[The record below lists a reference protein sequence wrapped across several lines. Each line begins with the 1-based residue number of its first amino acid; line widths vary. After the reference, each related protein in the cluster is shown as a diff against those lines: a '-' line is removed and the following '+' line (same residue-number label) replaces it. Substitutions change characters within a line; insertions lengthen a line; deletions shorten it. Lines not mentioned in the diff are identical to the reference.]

1 MILNGK
7 LRYPNP
13 IHFQLSMSDIAFFK
27 QLVQSKINSI
37 TAAVYR
43 SEVLT
48 EEERKKFLLTIDL
61 TSEELFK
68 VFLRELNAR
77 TNNLQERINVLEREK
92 ESVLSDNLM
101 LEYKKK
107 DLRALMMELE
117 NANEEVIRQSSQMQ
131 EMNSK
136 ILEKNRELEVQKE
149 ALLDQADYLHEA
161 NEAITRMHQQVEK
174 QHQEILQKNE
184 ELYSLNQ
191 EKNNLIGI
199 VAHDLKSPL
208 NQVKGLVSLVK
219 LSADKLDADNLKL
232 LDLMEGSIN
241 RLREMIAKILDV
253 EAIESR
259 SLNLNIGP
267 VNLSSLLGE
276 VVARFTEEA
285 ERKSIE
291 VILEIAPDLMIQA
304 DIGYTD
310 QVLQN
315 LISNAIK
322 FSPTHKRLFIKAR
335 VEDGSVLIE
344 VKDEG
349 PGISEADMKK
359 LFGKYQK
366 LSARPTGNE
375 TSTGLGLSIVKKFV
389 ESMQGQIWCESTLGN
404 GASFFVKMP
413 ALKA

>member
-1 MILNGK
+1 
-7 LRYPNP
+7 
-13 IHFQLSMSDIAFFK
+13 MSDIAFFK

-276 VVARFTEEA
+276 VVARFTDEA
-285 ERKSIE
+285 ERKSIK
-291 VILEIAPDLMIQA
+291 VMVDIAPDLMIHA

-322 FSPTHKRLFIKAR
+322 FSPTQKHLFINAK

-389 ESMQGQIWCESTLGN
+389 ESMNGQIWCESTLGN

>member
-1 MILNGK
+1 
-7 LRYPNP
+7 
-13 IHFQLSMSDIAFFK
+13 MSDNDFFK
-27 QLVQSKINSI
+27 QLVKSKINSI

-48 EEERKKFLLTIDL
+48 EEERRRFLLTIDL
-61 TSEELFK
+61 TGDELLK
-68 VFLRELNAR
+68 VFHRELLAR
-77 TNNLQERINVLEREK
+77 TNQLQDRINALERQK

-107 DLRALMMELE
+107 DLRALMVELE
-117 NANEEVIRQSSQMQ
+117 TANEEVTRKATLVK
-131 EMNSK
+131 EMHDQ

-161 NEAITRMHQQVEK
+161 NESITRMHQQVEK

-208 NQVKGLVSLVK
+208 NQVKGLISLVK
-219 LSADKLDADNLKL
+219 LSADKIDAENMKL
-232 LDLMEGSIN
+232 LELMEGSVN

-259 SLNLNIGP
+259 NLNLKMAP
-267 VNLSSLLGE
+267 VNISALLIE
-276 VVARFTEEA
+276 VCGRFNEEA
-285 ERKSIE
+285 ERKRISITQHLHHE
-291 VILEIAPDLMIQA
+291 LMVSG
-304 DIGYTD
+304 DIGYLD

-322 FSPTHKRLFIKAR
+322 FSPPDRNVFIKSSLAAGQVL
-335 VEDGSVLIE
+335 VEI
-344 VKDEG
+344 KDEG
-349 PGISEADMKK
+349 PGLTEDDMKK

-389 ESMQGQIWCESTLGN
+389 EAMNGSIWCESQVGQ
-404 GASFFVKMP
+404 GASFKVSLP
-413 ALKA
+413 SLQA

>member
-1 MILNGK
+1 
-7 LRYPNP
+7 
-13 IHFQLSMSDIAFFK
+13 MSDIVFFK

-43 SEVLT
+43 SEILT

-68 VFLRELNAR
+68 VFQRELNAR
-77 TNNLQERINVLEREK
+77 TNSLQERINALEREK

-117 NANEEVIRQSSQMQ
+117 NANEEVTRQSSQMQ

-208 NQVKGLVSLVK
+208 NQVKGLVSLIK

-259 SLNLNIGP
+259 SLNLNITS

-276 VVARFTEEA
+276 VTARFTEEA
-285 ERKSIE
+285 SRKSID
-291 VILEIAPDLMIQA
+291 VILDTVPDLMIQA

-322 FSPTHKRLFIKAR
+322 FSPTHKRVFINAKN
-335 VEDGSVLIE
+335 EDDFALIE

-349 PGISEADMKK
+349 PGLSEADMKK

-404 GASFFVKMP
+404 GASFFVRMP
-413 ALKA
+413 SLKA

>member
-1 MILNGK
+1 
-7 LRYPNP
+7 
-13 IHFQLSMSDIAFFK
+13 MSSDSAFFK
-27 QLVQSKINSI
+27 QLVQSKVNSI

-43 SEVLT
+43 SEILT
-48 EEERKKFLLTIDL
+48 DEERKKFLLTIDL
-61 TSEELFK
+61 AADELFK
-68 VFLRELNAR
+68 VFQRELHAR
-77 TNNLQERINVLEREK
+77 TYQLQDRINALEREK
-92 ESVLSDNLM
+92 ESALSDNLM

-117 NANEEVIRQSSQMQ
+117 NAHEEVTRQSTQMR
-131 EMNSK
+131 EMNAQ
-136 ILEKNRELEVQKE
+136 IMEKNRELEVQKE

-184 ELYSLNQ
+184 ELQVLNQ

-208 NQVKGLVSLVK
+208 NQVKGLVSLLK
-219 LSADKLDADNLKL
+219 LNGDTFDADTLKL
-232 LDLMEGSIN
+232 LDLIEGSIN

-259 SLNLNIGP
+259 SLNLAIAP
-267 VNLSSLLGE
+267 VNVSTLLAE
-276 VVARFTEEA
+276 VTARFLDEA
-285 ERKSIE
+285 KRKSIE
-291 VILEIAPDLMIQA
+291 ITCSIPDDLLIPA
-304 DIGYTD
+304 DAGYMD

-322 FSPTHKRLFIKAR
+322 FSPPAKGLFISAR
-335 VEDGSVLIE
+335 QDNNSILIQIR
-344 VKDEG
+344 DEG
-349 PGISEADMKK
+349 PGISETDMKK

-366 LSARPTGNE
+366 LTARPTGNE

-389 ESMQGQIWCESTLGN
+389 EAMEGQIWCESTVGN
-404 GASFFVKMP
+404 GASFFVRMQP
-413 ALKA
+413 LPVPVEGHP

>member
-1 MILNGK
+1 
-7 LRYPNP
+7 
-13 IHFQLSMSDIAFFK
+13 MSDIVFFK
-27 QLVQSKINSI
+27 QLVQTKINSI

-43 SEVLT
+43 SEILT

-61 TSEELFK
+61 ASEELFK
-68 VFLRELNAR
+68 VFQRELNAR
-77 TNNLQERINVLEREK
+77 TNSLQERINALEREK

-117 NANEEVIRQSSQMQ
+117 NANEEVTRQSSQMQ

-208 NQVKGLVSLVK
+208 NQVKGLVSLIK

-259 SLNLNIGP
+259 SLNLNITS

-276 VVARFTEEA
+276 VTARFTEEA
-285 ERKSIE
+285 SRKSIE
-291 VILEIAPDLMIQA
+291 VILEIVPDLMIQA

-322 FSPTHKRLFIKAR
+322 FSPTHKRVFINAKN
-335 VEDGSVLIE
+335 EDDFVLIE

-349 PGISEADMKK
+349 PGLSEADMKK

-404 GASFFVKMP
+404 GASFFVRMP
-413 ALKA
+413 SLKA

>member
-1 MILNGK
+1 
-7 LRYPNP
+7 
-13 IHFQLSMSDIAFFK
+13 MSDIVFFK

-43 SEVLT
+43 SEILT

-68 VFLRELNAR
+68 VFQRELNAR
-77 TNNLQERINVLEREK
+77 TNSLQERINALEREK

-117 NANEEVIRQSSQMQ
+117 NANEEVTRQSSQMQ

-208 NQVKGLVSLVK
+208 NQVKGLVSLIK

-259 SLNLNIGP
+259 SLNLNITS
-267 VNLSSLLGE
+267 VNLPSLLGE
-276 VVARFTEEA
+276 VTARFTEEA
-285 ERKSIE
+285 SRKSID
-291 VILEIAPDLMIQA
+291 VILDTVPDLMIQA

-322 FSPTHKRLFIKAR
+322 FSPTHKRVFINAKN
-335 VEDGSVLIE
+335 EDDFALIE

-349 PGISEADMKK
+349 PGLSEADMKK

-389 ESMQGQIWCESTLGN
+389 ESMEGQIWCESTLGN
-404 GASFFVKMP
+404 GASFFVRMP
-413 ALKA
+413 SLKA